1 MNLPKSIFII
11 LYMMLI
17 LVALTLYAFYSD
29 MRDIYQCPHPLV
41 QRLQHYFLTYKEA
54 HDAPK
59 PTTEITHIYDR
70 GEAYD
75 VIRRSQEDYHK
86 HFGDLKQSLLAPL
99 RDS

>member
-1 MNLPKSIFII
+1 VISIN
-11 LYMMLI
+11 
-17 LVALTLYAFYSD
+17 AHTHWSSA
-29 MRDIYQCPHPLV
+29 CNTT
-41 QRLQHYFLTYKEA
+41 FLRIK
-54 HDAPK
+54 K
-59 PTTEITHIYDR
+59 PPTRPNQTTEITHIYDR

>member
-1 MNLPKSIFII
+1 
-11 LYMMLI
+11 
-17 LVALTLYAFYSD
+17 
-29 MRDIYQCPHPLV
+29 
-41 QRLQHYFLTYKEA
+41 
-54 HDAPK
+54 K
-59 PTTEITHIYDR
+59 PPTRPNQTTEITHIYDR